1 MALAFKNHLGWSQVD
16 RSKYI
21 SWQLAGECI
30 STCLDQI
37 SLPRVIYQLL
47 YQHINCFIQF
57 QLQKNPQNRR
67 GSIRDV
73 GFMFCF
79 RRRRW
84 LFIDFF
90 GKRVYP
96 NAFFFLNELYNF
108 FNFFFCLLLSHFVLN
123 SEIFI
128 FGGYYL
134 NLPNLNLPMATRI
147 IRLLLRY
154 APIFLRWSF
163 QNPDVIFRQWHRED
177 F

>member
-1 MALAFKNHLGWSQVD
+1 MALAFKNHLGWSQED

-73 GFMFCF
+73 GLMFCF

-108 FNFFFCLLLSHFVLN
+108 FNFFFCLLLNCWGVILCWTLKS
-123 SEIFI
+123 S
-128 FGGYYL
+128 
-134 NLPNLNLPMATRI
+134 
-147 IRLLLRY
+147 
-154 APIFLRWSF
+154 FLVAITWTCLTLTC
-163 QNPDVIFRQWHRED
+163 QWPPG
-177 F
+177 

>member
-1 MALAFKNHLGWSQVD
+1 MALAFKNHLGWSQED

-37 SLPRVIYQLL
+37 SLPRAIYQLL

-108 FNFFFCLLLSHFVLN
+108 FNFFFCLLLN
-123 SEIFI
+123 CW
-128 FGGYYL
+128 GGIL
-134 NLPNLNLPMATRI
+134 CWTLKSS
-147 IRLLLRY
+147 
-154 APIFLRWSF
+154 FLVAFTWTCLTLTCQS
-163 QNPDVIFRQWHRED
+163 PPG
-177 F
+177 

>member
-37 SLPRVIYQLL
+37 SLPRAIYQLL

-108 FNFFFCLLLSHFVLN
+108 FNFFFCLLLNCWGVILCWTLKS
-123 SEIFI
+123 S
-128 FGGYYL
+128 
-134 NLPNLNLPMATRI
+134 
-147 IRLLLRY
+147 
-154 APIFLRWSF
+154 FLVAITWTCLTLTC
-163 QNPDVIFRQWHRED
+163 QWPPG
-177 F
+177 

>member
-1 MALAFKNHLGWSQVD
+1 MALAFKNHLGWSQED

-37 SLPRVIYQLL
+37 SLPRAIYQLL

-73 GFMFCF
+73 GLMFCF

-108 FNFFFCLLLSHFVLN
+108 FNFFFCLLLNCWGVILCWTLKS
-123 SEIFI
+123 S
-128 FGGYYL
+128 
-134 NLPNLNLPMATRI
+134 
-147 IRLLLRY
+147 
-154 APIFLRWSF
+154 FLVAITWTCLTLTC
-163 QNPDVIFRQWHRED
+163 QWPPG
-177 F
+177 

>member
-37 SLPRVIYQLL
+37 SLPRAIYQLL

-73 GFMFCF
+73 GLMFCF

-108 FNFFFCLLLSHFVLN
+108 FNFFFCLLLNCWGVILCWTLKS
-123 SEIFI
+123 S
-128 FGGYYL
+128 
-134 NLPNLNLPMATRI
+134 
-147 IRLLLRY
+147 
-154 APIFLRWSF
+154 FLVAITWTCLTLTC
-163 QNPDVIFRQWHRED
+163 QWPPG
-177 F
+177 

>member
-108 FNFFFCLLLSHFVLN
+108 FNFFFCLLLNCWGVILCWTLKS
-123 SEIFI
+123 S
-128 FGGYYL
+128 
-134 NLPNLNLPMATRI
+134 
-147 IRLLLRY
+147 
-154 APIFLRWSF
+154 FLVAITWTCLTLTC
-163 QNPDVIFRQWHRED
+163 QWPPG
-177 F
+177 

>member
-1 MALAFKNHLGWSQVD
+1 MALAFKNHLGWSQED

-108 FNFFFCLLLSHFVLN
+108 FNFFFCLLLNCWGVILCWTLKS
-123 SEIFI
+123 S
-128 FGGYYL
+128 
-134 NLPNLNLPMATRI
+134 
-147 IRLLLRY
+147 
-154 APIFLRWSF
+154 FLVAITWTCLTLTC
-163 QNPDVIFRQWHRED
+163 QWPPG
-177 F
+177 

>member
-1 MALAFKNHLGWSQVD
+1 MALAFKNHLGWSQED

-37 SLPRVIYQLL
+37 SLPRAIYQLL

-108 FNFFFCLLLSHFVLN
+108 FNFFFCLLLNCWGVILCWTLKS
-123 SEIFI
+123 S
-128 FGGYYL
+128 
-134 NLPNLNLPMATRI
+134 
-147 IRLLLRY
+147 
-154 APIFLRWSF
+154 FLVAITWTCLTLTC
-163 QNPDVIFRQWHRED
+163 QWPPG
-177 F
+177 